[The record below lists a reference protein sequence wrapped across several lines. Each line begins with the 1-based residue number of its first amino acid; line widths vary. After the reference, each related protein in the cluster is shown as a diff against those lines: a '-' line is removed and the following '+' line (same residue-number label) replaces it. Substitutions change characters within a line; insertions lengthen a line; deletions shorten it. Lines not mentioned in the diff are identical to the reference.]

1 MYIVQGCLSG
11 LVLRFPISKAAVV
24 VTSDQRFSEVVGD
37 DRDGW
42 IFSHSNLGGGGG
54 EIVLCCLH
62 QLNLVKCNKAIWAS
76 CKHNSTNMLPM
87 SWK

>member
-1 MYIVQGCLSG
+1 MPG

-42 IFSHSNLGGGGG
+42 IFSHSSHGGGGG

-62 QLNLVKCNKAIWAS
+62 RCW
-76 CKHNSTNMLPM
+76 NSI
-87 SWK
+87 S